1 MVVFDEASQMP
12 TSEAVGA
19 IARGISLVVVGDPK
33 QMPPTSFFSSNNI
46 DEEDESIDDLES
58 ILQDCQA
65 LGIPSLQLNWHY
77 RSRHESLIAFS
88 NNEYYGGELI
98 TFPSTDD
105 QKTKVRFVKINGVYE
120 KGGKR
125 CNRAEADAIVKEV
138 VKRLKNETLRKD
150 SIGIIAF
157 SSTQQTLIEDLLYDT
172 IELDKELTQYA
183 DSMYEPIFVKNLE
196 NVQGDERDV
205 ILFSIGYGPDS
216 NGKISMN
223 LGPLNKIG
231 GERRLNVAVSRARK
245 EMIVYSTMTGSQ
257 INLNNTKSKGVEG
270 LKHFLD
276 YAEKQILFEAARINN
291 TTEQLS
297 IQRQI
302 ANTLRS
308 KEFEVKTEI
317 GLSDFKIDIAVIDPR
332 DNSNYI
338 LGILLDGETYL
349 NTQTTRD
356 REIVQPS
363 VLKNLNWNVARVWS
377 VDWFKQPDVV
387 TTRIIE
393 LINELISEQDI
404 HTEIVSECTSNEQSS
419 IKSFSVSSEEVLLNM
434 PDTKATDY
442 PDINYPYCDGIDSYI
457 DMVVKNEQP
466 IMYTLLCKR
475 VASHLNI
482 SRVTSKSQYFVDMA
496 MKKYHYIIDRD
507 NKVICENINVFNE
520 WDKYRPNVEASKR
533 RPIEDIPSIELE
545 IVLIEI
551 VKQNLSIP
559 EDGLTLTAAK
569 RMGFARRGSNV
580 DAALNEV
587 LSRLIE
593 QNKLCKSDGIITLS
607 K

>member
-1 MVVFDEASQMP
+1 MP
-12 TSEAVGA
+12 
-19 IARGISLVVVGDPK
+19 
-33 QMPPTSFFSSNNI
+33 
-46 DEEDESIDDLES
+46 
-58 ILQDCQA
+58 
-65 LGIPSLQLNWHY
+65 
-77 RSRHESLIAFS
+77 
-88 NNEYYGGELI
+88 
-98 TFPSTDD
+98 
-105 QKTKVRFVKINGVYE
+105 
-120 KGGKR
+120 
-125 CNRAEADAIVKEV
+125 
-138 VKRLKNETLRKD
+138 
-150 SIGIIAF
+150 
-157 SSTQQTLIEDLLYDT
+157 
-172 IELDKELTQYA
+172 
-183 DSMYEPIFVKNLE
+183 
-196 NVQGDERDV
+196 ER
-205 ILFSIGYGPDS
+205 
-216 NGKISMN
+216 
-223 LGPLNKIG
+223 
-231 GERRLNVAVSRARK
+231 
-245 EMIVYSTMTGSQ
+245 
-257 INLNNTKSKGVEG
+257 
-270 LKHFLD
+270 
-276 YAEKQILFEAARINN
+276 
-291 TTEQLS
+291 
-297 IQRQI
+297 
-302 ANTLRS
+302 
-308 KEFEVKTEI
+308 
-317 GLSDFKIDIAVIDPR
+317 
-332 DNSNYI
+332 
-338 LGILLDGETYL
+338 
-349 NTQTTRD
+349 
-356 REIVQPS
+356 
-363 VLKNLNWNVARVWS
+363 
-377 VDWFKQPDVV
+377 
-387 TTRIIE
+387 TRIIE

-545 IVLIEI
+545 IVLIEV

-587 LSRLIE
+587 LSKLIE

-607 K
+607 KQK

>member
-1 MVVFDEASQMP
+1 MKRMKVLM
-12 TSEAVGA
+12 T
-19 IARGISLVVVGDPK
+19 LK
-33 QMPPTSFFSSNNI
+33 
-46 DEEDESIDDLES
+46 
-58 ILQDCQA
+58 
-65 LGIPSLQLNWHY
+65 
-77 RSRHESLIAFS
+77 ESLIAFS

-105 QKTKVRFVKINGVYE
+105 QKTTVRFVKINGVYE

-223 LGPLNKIG
+223 FGPLNKIG

-308 KEFEVKTEI
+308 KGFEVKTEI

-520 WDKYRPNVEASKR
+520 WDKYRPNVEA
-533 RPIEDIPSIELE
+533 
-545 IVLIEI
+545 
-551 VKQNLSIP
+551 
-559 EDGLTLTAAK
+559 
-569 RMGFARRGSNV
+569 
-580 DAALNEV
+580 
-587 LSRLIE
+587 
-593 QNKLCKSDGIITLS
+593 
-607 K
+607 

>member
-1 MVVFDEASQMP
+1 M
-12 TSEAVGA
+12 
-19 IARGISLVVVGDPK
+19 
-33 QMPPTSFFSSNNI
+33 
-46 DEEDESIDDLES
+46 
-58 ILQDCQA
+58 
-65 LGIPSLQLNWHY
+65 
-77 RSRHESLIAFS
+77 
-88 NNEYYGGELI
+88 
-98 TFPSTDD
+98 
-105 QKTKVRFVKINGVYE
+105 
-120 KGGKR
+120 
-125 CNRAEADAIVKEV
+125 KEV

-223 LGPLNKIG
+223 FGPLNKIG
-231 GERRLNVAVSRARK
+231 GERRLNVAVSRAQK

-308 KEFEVKTEI
+308 KGFEVKTEI

-442 PDINYPYCDGIDSYI
+442 PDINYLY
-457 DMVVKNEQP
+457 M
-466 IMYTLLCKR
+466 
-475 VASHLNI
+475 LN
-482 SRVTSKSQYFVDMA
+482 
-496 MKKYHYIIDRD
+496 KKYTT
-507 NKVICENINVFNE
+507 F
-520 WDKYRPNVEASKR
+520 
-533 RPIEDIPSIELE
+533 
-545 IVLIEI
+545 
-551 VKQNLSIP
+551 
-559 EDGLTLTAAK
+559 
-569 RMGFARRGSNV
+569 
-580 DAALNEV
+580 
-587 LSRLIE
+587 
-593 QNKLCKSDGIITLS
+593 
-607 K
+607 

>member
-1 MVVFDEASQMP
+1 M
-12 TSEAVGA
+12 
-19 IARGISLVVVGDPK
+19 
-33 QMPPTSFFSSNNI
+33 
-46 DEEDESIDDLES
+46 
-58 ILQDCQA
+58 
-65 LGIPSLQLNWHY
+65 
-77 RSRHESLIAFS
+77 
-88 NNEYYGGELI
+88 
-98 TFPSTDD
+98 
-105 QKTKVRFVKINGVYE
+105 
-120 KGGKR
+120 
-125 CNRAEADAIVKEV
+125 KEV

-223 LGPLNKIG
+223 FGPLNKIG

-308 KEFEVKTEI
+308 KGFEVKTEI

-442 PDINYPYCDGIDSYI
+442 PDINYLY
-457 DMVVKNEQP
+457 M
-466 IMYTLLCKR
+466 
-475 VASHLNI
+475 LN
-482 SRVTSKSQYFVDMA
+482 
-496 MKKYHYIIDRD
+496 KKYTT
-507 NKVICENINVFNE
+507 F
-520 WDKYRPNVEASKR
+520 
-533 RPIEDIPSIELE
+533 
-545 IVLIEI
+545 
-551 VKQNLSIP
+551 
-559 EDGLTLTAAK
+559 
-569 RMGFARRGSNV
+569 
-580 DAALNEV
+580 
-587 LSRLIE
+587 
-593 QNKLCKSDGIITLS
+593 
-607 K
+607 

>member
-1 MVVFDEASQMP
+1 MKRMKVLM
-12 TSEAVGA
+12 T
-19 IARGISLVVVGDPK
+19 LK
-33 QMPPTSFFSSNNI
+33 
-46 DEEDESIDDLES
+46 
-58 ILQDCQA
+58 
-65 LGIPSLQLNWHY
+65 
-77 RSRHESLIAFS
+77 ESLIAFS

-223 LGPLNKIG
+223 FGPLNKIG

-308 KEFEVKTEI
+308 KGFEVKTEI

-356 REIVQPS
+356 RKIVQPS

>member
-1 MVVFDEASQMP
+1 M
-12 TSEAVGA
+12 T
-19 IARGISLVVVGDPK
+19 LK
-33 QMPPTSFFSSNNI
+33 
-46 DEEDESIDDLES
+46 
-58 ILQDCQA
+58 
-65 LGIPSLQLNWHY
+65 
-77 RSRHESLIAFS
+77 ESLIAFS

-223 LGPLNKIG
+223 FGPLNKIG

-302 ANTLRS
+302 ANTLHS
-308 KEFEVKTEI
+308 KGFEVKTEI

-349 NTQTTRD
+349 
-356 REIVQPS
+356 
-363 VLKNLNWNVARVWS
+363 
-377 VDWFKQPDVV
+377 
-387 TTRIIE
+387 
-393 LINELISEQDI
+393 
-404 HTEIVSECTSNEQSS
+404 VSECTSNEQSS

-587 LSRLIE
+587 LSKLIE

-607 K
+607 KQK

>member
-1 MVVFDEASQMP
+1 M
-12 TSEAVGA
+12 T
-19 IARGISLVVVGDPK
+19 LK
-33 QMPPTSFFSSNNI
+33 
-46 DEEDESIDDLES
+46 
-58 ILQDCQA
+58 
-65 LGIPSLQLNWHY
+65 
-77 RSRHESLIAFS
+77 ESLIAFS

-157 SSTQQTLIEDLLYDT
+157 SSTQQTRIEDLLYDT

-223 LGPLNKIG
+223 FGPLNKIG

-308 KEFEVKTEI
+308 KGFEVKTEI

-607 K
+607 KQK

>member
-1 MVVFDEASQMP
+1 MKRMKVLMTLKE
-12 TSEAVGA
+12 
-19 IARGISLVVVGDPK
+19 
-33 QMPPTSFFSSNNI
+33 
-46 DEEDESIDDLES
+46 
-58 ILQDCQA
+58 C
-65 LGIPSLQLNWHY
+65 
-77 RSRHESLIAFS
+77 LIAFS

-223 LGPLNKIG
+223 FGPLNKIG

-308 KEFEVKTEI
+308 KGFEVKTEI